1 MTSIRLA
8 LAFGLALFASLAS
21 AEPVFP
27 PGSRIGLV
35 PPPGLTASKA
45 FQGFEDRA
53 RGAVLVITELSA
65 QSYAKVEQDFGD
77 ERMRAGGMELIA
89 RETIETASGPAL
101 LVGARQTENGIAMRK
116 WALLALVPNDMTAV
130 IVATFPESAKEAYPD
145 AALRACLTSLLIR
158 TKLSTD
164 ELLAVLPYR
173 LGDLA
178 ISALDLQMAVV
189 ATLCLAVAFGTLYFT
204 SIGRQMRAVA
214 DNPDLAR
221 VSGIH
226 PERVMIALWAL
237 VGAITAVAGLILGVK
252 TVVSPEIGWEM
263 LLPAFAAA
271 ILGGLGSPVGAVL
284 AGLLLGAAQEISTP
298 FVGFSYKIALSF
310 VVILFVL
317 LVRPTGLLGRVEGVR

>member
-130 IVATFPESAKEAYPD
+130 IVATFPETAKEAYLD

-173 LGDLA
+173 LGDLGGFRLMRA
-178 ISALDLQMAVV
+178 SPDGTAVLTLGPNDTSLPVEQPYFLV
-189 ATLCLAVAFGTLYFT
+189 ATRASELPPPAERERFAQRVLMTFAGRPDLRIVASEPVKIGGSPGHEIIADSKDERTGDALISVQWLLFGANGFVQMFGIARKDQWTDVLP
-204 SIGRQMRAVA
+204 RMRALR
-214 DNPDLAR
+214 D
-221 VSGIH
+221 GF
-226 PERVMIALWAL
+226 
-237 VGAITAVAGLILGVK
+237 AGK
-252 TVVSPEIGWEM
+252 
-263 LLPAFAAA
+263 
-271 ILGGLGSPVGAVL
+271 
-284 AGLLLGAAQEISTP
+284 
-298 FVGFSYKIALSF
+298 
-310 VVILFVL
+310 
-317 LVRPTGLLGRVEGVR
+317 